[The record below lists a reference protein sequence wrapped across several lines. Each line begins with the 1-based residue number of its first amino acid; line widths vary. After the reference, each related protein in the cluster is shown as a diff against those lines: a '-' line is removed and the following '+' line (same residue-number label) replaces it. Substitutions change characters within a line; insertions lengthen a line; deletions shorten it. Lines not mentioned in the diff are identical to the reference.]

1 MTASDGS
8 PAAPS
13 EAETRAS
20 SDTAAGAPSATE
32 ARASSEIAARLRTVR
47 DRVAVAAQRVGRD
60 PAEVTILIAT
70 KTQTPAAVAEV
81 VRSGYRLIGENRVQE
96 LAAKAPELAAL
107 LPGVALETHFIGRLQ
122 SNKIRQ
128 LVPLVSCVQSVETA
142 ALARR
147 LAQSVPS
154 GRTLEVFAQVNVS
167 GEATKA
173 GVPPEAALD
182 LVEAIVAEP
191 GLRLRGLMTIGL
203 NSPDPEAVAA
213 GYRMLA
219 GLSDQVRGLP
229 DAGGAHELS
238 MGMSGDLEVAIE
250 AGATMIRIGSAVFGA
265 RAK

>member
-1 MTASDGS
+1 MTAPDGF
-8 PAAPS
+8 PPAPS
-13 EAETRAS
+13 E
-20 SDTAAGAPSATE
+20 TE
-32 ARASSEIAARLRTVR
+32 AGPSRQIADRLRTVR

-60 PAEVTILIAT
+60 PVEVTILIAT

-81 VRSGYRLIGENRVQE
+81 VSAGYRLIGENRVQE
-96 LAAKAPELAAL
+96 LAAKAPEIAAL

-128 LVPLVSCVQSVETA
+128 LVPLVSCVQSVESP

-147 LAQSVPS
+147 LARSVPT

-167 GEATKA
+167 GESTKA

-182 LVEAIVAEP
+182 LVTAIVAEP
-191 GLRLRGLMTIGL
+191 RLRLRGLMTIGL
-203 NSPDPEAVAA
+203 NSPDPEAVSA
-213 GYRMLA
+213 GYRTLA
-219 GLSDQVRGLP
+219 ALSEQVLALP
-229 DAGGAHELS
+229 GAGSARELS
-238 MGMSGDLEVAIE
+238 MGMSGDLELAIE